1 MPVESIDTEKCRV
14 CPTREQTG
22 CVVYDICPM
31 DVWRLDDE
39 GKPYLKYPKDCQ
51 TCLMCVRDCP
61 QGSVYV
67 SATVDFPILPY

>member
-1 MPVESIDTEKCRV
+1 MPVKSIDTEKCQA

-31 DVWRLDDE
+31 DVWRLDEE

-67 SATVDFPILPY
+67 SAVVEFPILPY